1 MRKGS
6 GGAFSVHQ
14 QLLALAIYL
23 ARHKVK
29 PEAFTRKLKECPPE
43 ISRVRTNQVL
53 KKHHELAR

>member
-1 MRKGS
+1 M
-6 GGAFSVHQ
+6 HQ

-43 ISRVRTNQVL
+43 ISRVRTNEVL